1 MDEVSGFWVFMAV
14 LQTVVLLTIIV
25 GSVLV
30 VNAVRKLNKFLGS
43 QNNDSARK
51 IEAQRKR
58 SEG

>member
-14 LQTVVLLTIIV
+14 LQTV
-25 GSVLV
+25 VLV